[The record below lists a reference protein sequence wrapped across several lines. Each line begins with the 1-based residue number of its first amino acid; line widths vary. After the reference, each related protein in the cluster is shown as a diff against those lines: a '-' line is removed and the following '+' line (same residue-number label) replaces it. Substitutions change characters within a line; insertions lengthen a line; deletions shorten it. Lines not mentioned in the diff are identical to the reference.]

1 MLGLFHYLHV
11 LAGTIFLGSVL
22 LYDVGVGIALKRMST
37 AERKLVAERLR
48 KPAAKVILW
57 SMIVTVAAGIT
68 RLFLSG
74 AIQTAGDLFHG
85 YGLRATLALAAI
97 FAVEAFSFPL
107 RKRMRRAIAAE
118 DDTAFSSALG
128 KEIALSSAFALFVI
142 YLMVSMRLGFY

>member
-1 MLGLFHYLHV
+1 MLGFFHYLHV
-11 LAGTIFLGSVL
+11 LSGTIFLGSVL

-37 AERKLVAERLR
+37 SERKLIAERLR

-74 AIQTAGDLFHG
+74 VIETASDLLHG
-85 YGLRATLALAAI
+85 YGLRATLAFAAI

-107 RKRMRRAIAAE
+107 RRKMRRAIAE
-118 DDTAFSSALG
+118 ENDDAFKSALG
-128 KEIALSSAFALFVI
+128 KEIALEVNRSA
-142 YLMVSMRLGFY
+142 S